1 MLWSIRYRLLCWLL
15 RLLVRCDPARGR
27 TTRESTQSRP
37 GTETQVSGLSSS
49 AAGRRIG
56 PSYPLSGDTGSNPL
70 ISRSKGHLWESGVPV
85 SGITATDWPYFD
97 VFRAVALPPFRP
109 AAFFC
114 AVVPPCFELP
124 PEPDFLP
131 PRLEAPGELAI
142 RAARSLDI
150 PLSLRASYCRS
161 FLTLGRL
168 LGITSSSP
176 ITSTLPNAIAIP
188 FARSSG
194 ASYRS

>member
-1 MLWSIRYRLLCWLL
+1 MRKPRL
-15 RLLVRCDPARGR
+15 RPLVDASENGDG
-27 TTRESTQSRP
+27 ENH
-37 GTETQVSGLSSS
+37 GTCYDDL
-49 AAGRRIG
+49 
-56 PSYPLSGDTGSNPL
+56 
-70 ISRSKGHLWESGVPV
+70 
-85 SGITATDWPYFD
+85 
-97 VFRAVALPPFRP
+97 FRAEALPPLRP

-114 AVVPPCFELP
+114 AVVPPCLELP

-168 LGITSSSP
+168 SGIVALLFMCTGSPQLAFLDASCCFNSGSTSS
-176 ITSTLPNAIAIP
+176 
-188 FARSSG
+188 ARNSRPLS
-194 ASYRS
+194 